1 MAELEIILQGLSQ
14 NDDHETV
21 VNKLLKTPAMDGFLF
36 SLAFARE
43 NGVDRIKD
51 NLRSVADK
59 SKVFIGIRNE
69 ITSAQSILSL
79 LKIGIKPYVVDTAS
93 NSKMFHPKIYAA
105 YSETRA
111 FVILGSA
118 NLTFGGLNQNIEA
131 SSFIKLDRS
140 QQPDDDYL
148 QKLVTTITRLPE
160 TYPNHVFQIIT
171 PRQVVELLHEGRL
184 EDERLTRLSITYKT
198 HGNKIRDGLKPIPT
212 FEKRKPSQNKVTKI
226 RKEKI
231 AANMGILVWES
242 SPLTGRS
249 LNIPQG
255 SSTNVTGDINLGKGL
270 MEDIDF
276 QHYFRETVFSDLN
289 WNTNAESGSPHLERA
304 TINAEIVIKNI
315 SYGIYELEVTHNP
328 KTNTRS
334 YKQGNVT
341 TKIKWGEARSLIANR
356 DLLDRTL
363 RLFKK
368 NSTDFVIV
376 ID

>member
-1 MAELEIILQGLSQ
+1 MAELKIILQGLSQ

-21 VNKLLKTPAMDGFLF
+21 VNELLKTPAMDGFLF

-148 QKLVTTITRLPE
+148 QRLVTTITRLPE
-160 TYPNHVFQIIT
+160 TYPDHVFQITT

-184 EDERLTRLSITYKT
+184 EDERLTRLPITYKT
-198 HGNKIRDGLKPIPT
+198 HGNKVRDELKPIPT
-212 FEKRKPSQNKVTKI
+212 FEKRKPSQSKVTKI
-226 RKEKI
+226 RTEKI
-231 AANMGILVWES
+231 VANTGILVWES
-242 SPLTGRS
+242 SPLTERS

-255 SSTNVTGDINLGKGL
+255 SNTNITGDMNLGQGL
-270 MEDIDF
+270 MGDIDF

-289 WNTNAESGSPHLERA
+289 WNTNPESGSSHLERA

-334 YKQGNVT
+334 YKQGNVM
-341 TKIKWGEARSLIANR
+341 TKIKWGELRSLIANR

-363 RLFKK
+363 RLFKR
-368 NSTDFVIV
+368 NSTDFVMV